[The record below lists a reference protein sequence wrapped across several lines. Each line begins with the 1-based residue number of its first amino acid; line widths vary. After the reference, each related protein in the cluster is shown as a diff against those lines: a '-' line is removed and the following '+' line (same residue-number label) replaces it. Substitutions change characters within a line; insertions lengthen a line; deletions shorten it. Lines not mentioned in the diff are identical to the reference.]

1 MNELEPRIGRTPRSI
16 WQILV
21 IYVVGSWI
29 ALQVVDLLA
38 DIIWLPDWFPQ
49 FTLALLVIG
58 LPVVLVTAFV
68 QRRMGDVTATGAGSA
83 AGAAPAELEAGGPAP
98 VRSER
103 FFTWRNV
110 FLGGLASFA
119 LWGVVATS
127 WLFFGPASLESR
139 VEVSAA
145 DRRSIAVLP
154 FSSVQSDEESRA
166 FSSGI
171 HDDLLTRLA
180 RIDSLTVISRT
191 SVMKYRDTRLG
202 IPEIADELGVATVLE
217 GSVQRAGNRL
227 RVSVQLIDARS
238 DRHLWAEAYDAELT
252 TANIFAIQS
261 DMAHAIAMALRT
273 ALRPEVE
280 ERLAVRPT
288 ESLEAYDLY
297 TRGRYLHHRPQ
308 GGGKSALE
316 DAADL
321 FRQAI
326 AADSSYAPAYAGLA
340 DIYLDLWSS
349 GYLAVEEALPEARTA
364 AERALALDESL
375 AEAHTSLA
383 DVLES
388 ELRFAG
394 AEREHRRAL
403 ELNPGSADAHRRY
416 ARLLLGLGRYDELV
430 QQLRRAVQLDPLS
443 ISYRLSLA
451 SGLWFSRDYEG
462 GIAEA
467 RKILELEP
475 DNQGALYSLGFA
487 SVLNGDYDGGI
498 APLQR
503 ALELRPEYPFNLSG
517 LAWAYA
523 RAGRR
528 AEALELLGRVE
539 KRGQML
545 KEVAI
550 VYGELG
556 EMDRAFAYLERA
568 YAEDPGSLT
577 YMNADP
583 TADALKA
590 DPRFAALQ
598 GRLGLRM

>member
-1 MNELEPRIGRTPRSI
+1 MNEHTEIDGNYRSI
-16 WQILV
+16 WKILGL
-21 IYVVGSWI
+21 YVVGSWI
-29 ALQVVDLLA
+29 ALQVVDLFG
-38 DIIWLPDWFPQ
+38 DIIPLPDWFPQ

-58 LPVVLVTAFV
+58 LPVVVVTAVV
-68 QRRMGDVTATGAGSA
+68 QRRMGDGVVTGVGAVA
-83 AGAAPAELEAGGPAP
+83 AASEARGPAP
-98 VRSER
+98 AGGER
-103 FFTWRNV
+103 YFTWRNV
-110 FLGGLASFA
+110 LLGGLASFA

-127 WLFFGPASLESR
+127 WLFFGPVSLESR
-139 VEVSAA
+139 VEVSEKV
-145 DRRSIAVLP
+145 RRSIAVLP

-180 RIDSLTVISRT
+180 RIESLTVISRT
-191 SVMKYRDTRLG
+191 SVMKYRDTRLS
-202 IPEIADELGVATVLE
+202 IPEIAAELGVATVLE

-227 RVSVQLIDARS
+227 RVSVQLIDAGS
-238 DRHLWAEAYDAELT
+238 DRHLWAETYDAELT

-261 DMAHAIAMALRT
+261 DMAHAIALALRT

-280 ERLAVRPT
+280 EQLAVRPT

-349 GYLAVEEALPEARTA
+349 GYLAVEDALPEARAA
-364 AERALALDESL
+364 AEMALALDESL

-388 ELRFAG
+388 ELRFVD

-416 ARLLLGLGRYDELV
+416 ARLLLDLGRYEELV

-451 SGLWFSRDYEG
+451 SGLWFTRDYEG

-475 DNQGALYSLGFA
+475 DNPSALYSLGFA
-487 SVLNGDYDGGI
+487 SVLNGDHETGL
-498 APLQR
+498 ASLRR
-503 ALELRPEYPFNLSG
+503 ALELRPDYPFNLSG
-517 LAWAYA
+517 LAWAHA

-528 AEALELLGRVE
+528 AEALEILSRVE

-556 EMDRAFAYLERA
+556 EMDQAFEYLERA

-577 YMNADP
+577 YLNADP
-583 TADALKA
+583 TAEALKA
-590 DPRFAALQ
+590 DPRFAQLIR
-598 GRLGLRM
+598 RLGFQGIS